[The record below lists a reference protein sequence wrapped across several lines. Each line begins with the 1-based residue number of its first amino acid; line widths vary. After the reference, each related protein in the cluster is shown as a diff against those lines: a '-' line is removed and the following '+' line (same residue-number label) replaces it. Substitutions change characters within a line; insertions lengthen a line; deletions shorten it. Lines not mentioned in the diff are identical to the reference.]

1 MQYSWPPADPTRL
14 PNPDPPRGNASAFVY
29 GNEGFNPALRPSSA
43 ALRARSRDSS
53 HPQPQ
58 QPGDTGWD
66 GVDGT
71 ITEYSEESD
80 DASGSSSPERYLS
93 DYDEHDEGP
102 MGAGERMAGSHMRV
116 RRGSEGYEIRS
127 GVAGWDVEAGNRP
140 PWEREGRYNYYVPDG
155 QGGA

>member
-43 ALRARSRDSS
+43 ALRARSRDGPHPSS
-53 HPQPQ
+53 QR
-58 QPGDTGWD
+58 PGVTGWN
-66 GVDGT
+66 GGDGT

-102 MGAGERMAGSHMRV
+102 LGAGERMAGSHMRV

-127 GVAGWDVEAGNRP
+127 GVAGWDVETGNRP

-155 QGGA
+155 EGGA